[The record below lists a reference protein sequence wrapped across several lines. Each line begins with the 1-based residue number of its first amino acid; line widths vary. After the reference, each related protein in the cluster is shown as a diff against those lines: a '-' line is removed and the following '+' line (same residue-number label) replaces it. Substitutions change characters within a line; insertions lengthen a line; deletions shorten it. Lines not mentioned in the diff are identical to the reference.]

1 MSTTGGSAY
10 SLTVIHLDNPINLRI
25 LRMMLKTR
33 HIQHDVA
40 TNGWEAVQKWSG
52 GGFHIILVRH
62 EYECGDRF
70 G

>member
-1 MSTTGGSAY
+1 
-10 SLTVIHLDNPINLRI
+10 
-25 LRMMLKTR
+25 MLKTR

-52 GGFHIILVRH
+52 GGFHIILVRNG
-62 EYECGDRF
+62 YECDDRS